1 VVVPCSGIGVGENA
15 PGLVLNPF
23 WTESKVGAVV
33 VVALI
38 GEGRWRQGRL
48 SASPTREGRKKSV

>member
-1 VVVPCSGIGVGENA
+1 VLGYWSWENA

>member
-1 VVVPCSGIGVGENA
+1 VVPYSGMGVGENA

-23 WTESKVGAVV
+23 WIESEVGAIV

-38 GEGRWRQGRL
+38 GEGQCRQGRL
-48 SASPTREGRKKSV
+48 SARTTREGRKKSV